1 MCGSSAGH
9 ARAAPGKHTGA
20 GCASEHTAADAHHA
34 GAAHIIE
41 PVGLAVGDRLRRAQ
55 AAAHRRADALA
66 QIASRESS
74 RIAGD
79 EGAVAAHDFD
89 TAAQVVAVAG
99 RLVAGAGSKASL
111 ERGREVRPVRPD
123 VLPAALHALGDAAHP
138 DVEPAVLLRHVP
150 RVTGQSLLEEPQVTV
165 AIPPVVLELVL
176 QRDDLQLARSRVQVA
191 EERTVH
197 RTARAAGA
205 DQPAAAEGVV
215 DDEARAV
222 GGDATHVVLLER
234 RARALEEPR
243 VELEAADRVLHAGY
257 RYLQPSPVHAQ
268 PRKSQQPVRVGLE
281 VDLEIAHHLGRDP
294 AGAELQAREALA
306 VEHQDVRAGAP
317 QPPGGA
323 RAGRPAA
330 DDEHV
335 TRAHAPGS

>member
-1 MCGSSAGH
+1 RRPCAGPPPGT
-9 ARAAPGKHTGA
+9 RGAAPGKHTGA
-20 GCASEHTAADAHHA
+20 GCAPEHTAADAHHA

-41 PVGLAVGDRLRRAQ
+41 PIGLAGGDRRRRAQ

-66 QIASRESS
+66 PIASRESG

-79 EGAVAAHDFD
+79 EGVVAAHDFD
-89 TAAQVVAVAG
+89 AAAQVVAVAG

-111 ERGREVRPVRPD
+111 ERRREVRPVRPD

-222 GGDATHVVLLER
+222 GGDVTHVVLLER
-234 RARALEEPR
+234 RARALEP
-243 VELEAADRVLHAGY
+243 AGPPPTMSASHE
-257 RYLQPSPVHAQ
+257 RMRRAAQ
-268 PRKSQQPVRVGLE
+268 PVYRCARVHGTSL
-281 VDLEIAHHLGRDP
+281 LSP
-294 AGAELQAREALA
+294 GANSTWNSCSVPQAK
-306 VEHQDVRAGAP
+306 
-317 QPPGGA
+317 
-323 RAGRPAA
+323 PAA
-330 DDEHV
+330 EPA
-335 TRAHAPGS
+335 R